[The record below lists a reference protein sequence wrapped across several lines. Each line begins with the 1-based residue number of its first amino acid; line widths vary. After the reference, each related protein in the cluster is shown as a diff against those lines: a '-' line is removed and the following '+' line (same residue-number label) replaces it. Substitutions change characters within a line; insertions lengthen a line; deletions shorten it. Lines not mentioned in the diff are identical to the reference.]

1 MKSAI
6 RYIKEILHL
15 LGDDRSKLPG
25 LIILFISSS
34 VLELVGIGLIVP
46 YLTMLANPKLL
57 ETGTIGKIVD
67 SFGMSGNANKF
78 FIVFGVILLLVFLL
92 KSISAIFIN
101 KTILSFVENQQTKIR
116 SVMMESFQRLQYTE
130 YISRNSSEYIQI
142 ITNLVSTYS
151 SSVLLSALRLLSEG
165 IVVFVIL
172 FLLAWTDGLILLLFV
187 LLLAGMLYAYD
198 FFFRVRVRIYG
209 QKASE
214 GGKQMVQGIQEGI
227 EGFKEVRILGAE
239 GFFHNMMRQ
248 GASQLAHFLLKG
260 QIVTSSP
267 RYLMEFVIVL
277 FIVLLVISTLMF
289 GGTIQSLLPTL
300 SLFGVASLRLMPS
313 INLLSNSITQM
324 RFGRYAT
331 LKVYGEMEKLEG
343 IQKDN
348 VETVAINPKF
358 EIFEELLLRNISFR
372 YPGSELNALSQV
384 SITLKAGE
392 SIGLIGPSGSGKTT
406 LVDVFLG
413 LLQPQEGEILYNG
426 QYLETKIRNWRS
438 QIAYLPQNVFL
449 IDNTLRRNVAL
460 GVQDQFISD
469 DEVLA
474 ALQKAQLENL
484 VTQLPN
490 GIDTVLGE
498 RGVRISGG
506 QRQRI
511 ALARAFY
518 HGRSVLVMDESTS
531 ALDNDT
537 EKLIVEEIKRLKGE
551 KTMIVIAHRLTTLQ
565 HCDRIYMLTGGGILK
580 ETVVQC

>member
-15 LGDDRSKLPG
+15 LGDDRSKLPR
-25 LIILFISSS
+25 LILLFISSS

-46 YLTMLANPKLL
+46 YLTMLANPNLL

-67 SFGMSGNANKF
+67 AFGMSGNANKF

-101 KTILSFVENQQTKIR
+101 KTILSFVENQQTKLR
-116 SVMMESFQRLQYTE
+116 SFMMESFQRLPYTE
-130 YISRNSSEYIQI
+130 YVSRNSSEYIQI
-142 ITNLVSTYS
+142 IQNLVSTYS
-151 SSVLLSALRLLSEG
+151 NSVLLSALRLLSEG
-165 IVVFVIL
+165 IVIFVIL
-172 FLLAWTDGLILLLFV
+172 FLLAWTNGLILGLFAI
-187 LLLAGMLYAYD
+187 LLAGMLYFYD
-198 FFFRVRVRIYG
+198 FIFRLRIRTYG

-214 GGKQMVQGIQEGI
+214 GARQMVQGIQEGI
-227 EGFKEVRILGAE
+227 EGFKEIRILGAE
-239 GFFHNMMRQ
+239 GYFHNTMKQ
-248 GASQLAHFLLKG
+248 GATQLARFLLKS
-260 QIVTSSP
+260 QIISSSP
-267 RYLMEFVIVL
+267 RYLMEFIIVL
-277 FIVLLVISTLMF
+277 FIVLLVISSLLF
-289 GGTIQSLLPTL
+289 GGSIQALLPTL
-300 SLFGVASLRLMPS
+300 GLFGVASLRLMPS
-313 INLLSNSITQM
+313 INVLSNGITQM
-324 RFGRYAT
+324 RFGRHAT
-331 LKVYGEMEKLEG
+331 SKVYTELEKLKG
-343 IQKDN
+343 AIQGN
-348 VETVAINPKF
+348 EESVSRNSKF
-358 EIFEELLLRNISFR
+358 EPFEELLLRNLSFH
-372 YPGSELNALSQV
+372 YPGSKHNALSQV
-384 SITLKAGE
+384 SIKLKAGE

-426 QYLETKIRNWRS
+426 HSLENKIRDWRS

-460 GVQDQFISD
+460 GVQDEFINGE
-469 DEVLA
+469 EVLA
-474 ALQKAQLENL
+474 ALQKAQLEDL
-484 VTQLPN
+484 VRQLPN

>member
-6 RYIKEILHL
+6 QYIKEILHL
-15 LGDDRSKLPG
+15 LGDDQSKLPR
-25 LIILFISSS
+25 LVLLFISSS
-34 VLELVGIGLIVP
+34 IIELFGIGLIVP
-46 YLTMLANPKLL
+46 YLTMLANPKLI

-67 SFGMSGNANKF
+67 AFGMSGSANRF
-78 FIVFGVILLLVFLL
+78 FIVFGVVLLLVFLL

-101 KTILSFVENQQTKIR
+101 KTTLSFVENQQTKLR
-116 SVMMESFQRLQYTE
+116 SVMMESFQRLPYTE

-172 FLLAWTDGLILLLFV
+172 FLLAWTNGLILGLFAV
-187 LLLAGMLYAYD
+187 LLAGMLYIYD
-198 FFFRVRVRIYG
+198 FFFRVRVRTYG

-214 GGKQMVQGIQEGI
+214 GARQMVQGIQEGI

-239 GFFHNMMRQ
+239 GFFHNTMKQ
-248 GASQLAHFLLKG
+248 GANQLAHFLLKA

-277 FIVLLVISTLMF
+277 FIVLLVISSLVF
-289 GGTIQSLLPTL
+289 GGTIQTLLPTL
-300 SLFGVASLRLMPS
+300 GLFGVASLRLMPS

-324 RFGRYAT
+324 RFGRHAT
-331 LKVYGEMEKLEG
+331 SKVYAEMEKLQAVLMGSEES
-343 IQKDN
+343 
-348 VETVAINPKF
+348 VVINSKF
-358 EIFEELLLRNISFR
+358 ELFEELLLRNISFH
-372 YPGSELNALSQV
+372 YPGSEHNALSQV

-426 QYLETKIRNWRS
+426 HSLETKIRDWRS

-460 GVQDQFISD
+460 GVQDEFISD

-484 VTQLPN
+484 VRQLPN

-580 ETVVQC
+580 ETVVKC